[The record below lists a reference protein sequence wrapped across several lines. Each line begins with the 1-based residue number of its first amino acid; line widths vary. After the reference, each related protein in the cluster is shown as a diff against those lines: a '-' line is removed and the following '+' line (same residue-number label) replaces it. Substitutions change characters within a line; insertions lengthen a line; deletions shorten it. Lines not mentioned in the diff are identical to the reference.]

1 MFIDESSLSPE
12 TKLLYLRQHVSG
24 EASNLLNGIGYNA
37 DAYEI
42 AKNRLG
48 RRYGGERRK
57 IGLFLEKIENF
68 ETIKPGNAFDLERF
82 SNFLD
87 LLVVNLK
94 ESNLENELNSG
105 LLYVQLQ
112 KKMNKSL
119 VASFHRWLHEQ
130 NLNGSVMTL
139 RKFISLESEFEI
151 IAEET
156 DRGFSNSE
164 VDTNFFVSENSEL
177 EQQDYLKCIEGDR
190 GMLCSDSEIKVDKN
204 IFLSCSAKQNKS
216 LFCYICKKNH
226 EIVECPKFIS
236 STVEERQKLV
246 MKYGLCFGCIGR
258 GHIKKNC
265 NHGIVCQKCQKNHN
279 TLFPKKN
286 SILPNKL
293 QLLAELSYTFVSKM
307 IGDTAGSKARPYF
320 AFIFSLFMFV
330 LFCNMFGMIP
340 YTFTVTSHIIV
351 TFMLAAF
358 IFIGV
363 TIIGFIKHGFGYL
376 KLFVPSGVP
385 AVLLP
390 LIVVIEIISYLSR
403 PISLSVRLFANMMA
417 GHTMMKV
424 FGGFVISLGIV
435 GGWLP
440 LSFSVALTGLEIL
453 VAFLQA
459 YVFAILTCI
468 YLNDALN
475 LHH

>member
-1 MFIDESSLSPE
+1 MAANPMSQFDV
-12 TKLLYLRQHVSG
+12 YR
-24 EASNLLNGIGYNA
+24 IG
-37 DAYEI
+37 
-42 AKNRLG
+42 
-48 RRYGGERRK
+48 
-57 IGLFLEKIENF
+57 
-68 ETIKPGNAFDLERF
+68 P
-82 SNFLD
+82 
-87 LLVVNLK
+87 
-94 ESNLENELNSG
+94 
-105 LLYVQLQ
+105 
-112 KKMNKSL
+112 
-119 VASFHRWLHEQ
+119 
-130 NLNGSVMTL
+130 
-139 RKFISLESEFEI
+139 
-151 IAEET
+151 
-156 DRGFSNSE
+156 
-164 VDTNFFVSENSEL
+164 
-177 EQQDYLKCIEGDR
+177 
-190 GMLCSDSEIKVDKN
+190 EIKVGTFDISFTN
-204 IFLSCSAKQNKS
+204 AS
-216 LFCYICKKNH
+216 LFMIL
-226 EIVECPKFIS
+226 
-236 STVEERQKLV
+236 STVSILLIFNL
-246 MKYGLCFGCIGR
+246 GS
-258 GHIKKNC
+258 
-265 NHGIVCQKCQKNHN
+265 
-279 TLFPKKN
+279 KKN
-286 SILPNKL
+286 SILPNKI

-307 IGDTAGSKARPYF
+307 ISDTAGSKAKPYF

-351 TFMLAAF
+351 TFVLASF

-363 TIIGFIKHGFGYL
+363 TVIGFIKHGFRYL

-390 LIVVIEIISYLSR
+390 LIVIIEIISYLSR

>member
-1 MFIDESSLSPE
+1 MAANPMSQFDV
-12 TKLLYLRQHVSG
+12 YR
-24 EASNLLNGIGYNA
+24 IG
-37 DAYEI
+37 
-42 AKNRLG
+42 
-48 RRYGGERRK
+48 
-57 IGLFLEKIENF
+57 
-68 ETIKPGNAFDLERF
+68 P
-82 SNFLD
+82 
-87 LLVVNLK
+87 
-94 ESNLENELNSG
+94 
-105 LLYVQLQ
+105 
-112 KKMNKSL
+112 
-119 VASFHRWLHEQ
+119 
-130 NLNGSVMTL
+130 
-139 RKFISLESEFEI
+139 
-151 IAEET
+151 
-156 DRGFSNSE
+156 
-164 VDTNFFVSENSEL
+164 
-177 EQQDYLKCIEGDR
+177 
-190 GMLCSDSEIKVDKN
+190 EIKVGAFDISFTN
-204 IFLSCSAKQNKS
+204 AS
-216 LFCYICKKNH
+216 LFMIL
-226 EIVECPKFIS
+226 
-236 STVEERQKLV
+236 STVSILLIFNL
-246 MKYGLCFGCIGR
+246 GS
-258 GHIKKNC
+258 
-265 NHGIVCQKCQKNHN
+265 
-279 TLFPKKN
+279 KKN
-286 SILPNKL
+286 SILPNKI
-293 QLLAELSYTFVSKM
+293 QLLAELSY
-307 IGDTAGSKARPYF
+307 DTAGSKAKPYF

-351 TFMLAAF
+351 TFVLAAF

-363 TIIGFIKHGFGYL
+363 TVIGFIKHGFGYL

>member
-1 MFIDESSLSPE
+1 MAANPMTQFEVYRIGPEIKIGSFDISFTNASLFMIISSLAI
-12 TKLLYLRQHVSG
+12 LV
-24 EASNLLNGIGYNA
+24 I
-37 DAYEI
+37 
-42 AKNRLG
+42 
-48 RRYGGERRK
+48 
-57 IGLFLEKIENF
+57 FNF
-68 ETIKPGNAFDLERF
+68 
-82 SNFLD
+82 
-87 LLVVNLK
+87 
-94 ESNLENELNSG
+94 
-105 LLYVQLQ
+105 
-112 KKMNKSL
+112 
-119 VASFHRWLHEQ
+119 
-130 NLNGSVMTL
+130 GS
-139 RKFISLESEFEI
+139 
-151 IAEET
+151 
-156 DRGFSNSE
+156 
-164 VDTNFFVSENSEL
+164 
-177 EQQDYLKCIEGDR
+177 
-190 GMLCSDSEIKVDKN
+190 
-204 IFLSCSAKQNKS
+204 
-216 LFCYICKKNH
+216 
-226 EIVECPKFIS
+226 
-236 STVEERQKLV
+236 
-246 MKYGLCFGCIGR
+246 
-258 GHIKKNC
+258 
-265 NHGIVCQKCQKNHN
+265 
-279 TLFPKKN
+279 KKN
-286 SILPNKL
+286 SIIPNKV
-293 QLLAELSYTFVSKM
+293 QLLTELSYSFVSKM
-307 IGDTAGSKARPYF
+307 ISDTAGSKAKPYF

-351 TFMLAAF
+351 TFILAAF

-363 TIIGFIKHGFGYL
+363 TIIGFINHGVGYL

-385 AVLLP
+385 IVLLP

>member
-1 MFIDESSLSPE
+1 MAANPMTQFEV
-12 TKLLYLRQHVSG
+12 YR
-24 EASNLLNGIGYNA
+24 IG
-37 DAYEI
+37 
-42 AKNRLG
+42 
-48 RRYGGERRK
+48 
-57 IGLFLEKIENF
+57 
-68 ETIKPGNAFDLERF
+68 P
-82 SNFLD
+82 
-87 LLVVNLK
+87 
-94 ESNLENELNSG
+94 
-105 LLYVQLQ
+105 
-112 KKMNKSL
+112 
-119 VASFHRWLHEQ
+119 
-130 NLNGSVMTL
+130 
-139 RKFISLESEFEI
+139 
-151 IAEET
+151 
-156 DRGFSNSE
+156 
-164 VDTNFFVSENSEL
+164 
-177 EQQDYLKCIEGDR
+177 
-190 GMLCSDSEIKVDKN
+190 EIKVGAFDISFTN
-204 IFLSCSAKQNKS
+204 AS
-216 LFCYICKKNH
+216 LFMVISSLTILIIFNLGSKKNA
-226 EIVECPKFIS
+226 
-236 STVEERQKLV
+236 
-246 MKYGLCFGCIGR
+246 M
-258 GHIKKNC
+258 
-265 NHGIVCQKCQKNHN
+265 
-279 TLFPKKN
+279 
-286 SILPNKL
+286 LPSKI

-307 IGDTAGSKARPYF
+307 ISDTAGSKAKPYF

-351 TFMLAAF
+351 TFVLASF

-385 AVLLP
+385 VVLLP